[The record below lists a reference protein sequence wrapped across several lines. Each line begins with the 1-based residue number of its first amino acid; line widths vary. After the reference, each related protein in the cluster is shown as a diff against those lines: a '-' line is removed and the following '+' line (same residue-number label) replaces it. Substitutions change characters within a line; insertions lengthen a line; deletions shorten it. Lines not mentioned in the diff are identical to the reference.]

1 MKWPDFCRCMWG
13 SGGNAVRHALDV
25 DVDGALPV
33 IDLAAFERRVRHH
46 ACIVEDDVDAAV
58 LLDCAVDGG
67 LNLRRVG
74 HVRDERGRLAA
85 CCARGAYFA
94 YGYPAVVISRPQ
106 SLHPRA
112 VRALFASSESTS
124 GAAVPSGRDAPV
136 ARYGFAPLAV
146 RS

>member
-1 MKWPDFCRCMWG
+1 M
-13 SGGNAVRHALDV
+13 
-25 DVDGALPV
+25 
-33 IDLAAFERRVRHH
+33 RHH

-94 YGYPAVVISRPQ
+94 YGYPAVVFRDLNHFIRERFGRYFRHGSQRRARPFRRGET
-106 SLHPRA
+106 LYA
-112 VRALFASSESTS
+112 GL
-124 GAAVPSGRDAPV
+124 